1 MVHVAKELEL
11 PSLKHVSGI
20 LECGTRERD
29 ENLNSSV
36 CKTLF
41 SFAIGRFSCFG
52 YDDYLAFAIGS

>member
-36 CKTLF
+36 LKHYFHLLLEDF
-41 SFAIGRFSCFG
+41 LVLDMMI
-52 YDDYLAFAIGS
+52 I